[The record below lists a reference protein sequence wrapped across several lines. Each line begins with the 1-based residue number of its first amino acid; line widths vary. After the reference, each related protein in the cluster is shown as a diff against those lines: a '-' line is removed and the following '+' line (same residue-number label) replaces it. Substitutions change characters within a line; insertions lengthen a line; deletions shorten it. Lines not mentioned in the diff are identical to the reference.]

1 MTLKSTLGVDV
12 RIRVNV
18 STSECNGLMP
28 MEASATA
35 VQAHSPPTTP
45 IEGRVRVP
53 WSCVTPVTRDLLS
66 GELART
72 SVWIVRSRRLRILM
86 KLGATESRHP
96 GFKRP
101 PLPTY
106 LLPSGP
112 QRFSITFC
120 LHFPPCCSPVPMW
133 LALFYQPYPTPTPGQ
148 RMLVRLLVANKSLFS

>member
-45 IEGRVRVP
+45 IEGRVWVP

-66 GELART
+66 GELARVAHLGLDCAQQKTPDFNETRCDGVTASRVQEAT
-72 SVWIVRSRRLRILM
+72 SSHLPSSIRTPTLFHHFLPSFSTLLLAGPNVACLV
-86 KLGATESRHP
+86 
-96 GFKRP
+96 
-101 PLPTY
+101 LPT
-106 LLPSGP
+106 LPH
-112 QRFSITFC
+112 T
-120 LHFPPCCSPVPMW
+120 HPCWTEDACPS
-133 LALFYQPYPTPTPGQ
+133 LGGQ
-148 RMLVRLLVANKSLFS
+148 